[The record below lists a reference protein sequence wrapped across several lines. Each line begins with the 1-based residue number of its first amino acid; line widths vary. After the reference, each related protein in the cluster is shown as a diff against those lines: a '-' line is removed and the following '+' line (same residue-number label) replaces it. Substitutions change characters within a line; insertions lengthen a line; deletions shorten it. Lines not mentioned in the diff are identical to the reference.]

1 MAGGGV
7 WAALWCHRARCSGSI
22 SSRCAPH
29 TGSDQCVGDVWCTG
43 RRIYHMDG
51 CREIFSRL
59 QTVLRVVTI
68 HFSVHQKHQACDSV
82 GISQG
87 TSLLMW
93 EESPCTEW
101 FLSNGPCS
109 GCQALQCSG
118 VTGPVVWTGPS
129 VSSGL
134 ESRGRPNPA
143 GRASQGHLGC
153 SSLGGV
159 AELVQTVTAVL
170 TGSLG
175 LTSLCRLRTLGFPT
189 CTRRTSSCKRSVGA
203 HSTLLLKLSMGDL
216 TEARGKQLAW
226 CVRWGAWGK
235 ELN

>member
-7 WAALWCHRARCSGSI
+7 WAALWWHRARCSGSI
-22 SSRCAPH
+22 SSRVPRCAPH
-29 TGSDQCVGDVWCTG
+29 SSDQCVGDVRCTG

-51 CREIFSRL
+51 CREIFGRL
-59 QTVLRVVTI
+59 QTVLRGVTI

-87 TSLLMW
+87 TSLLKW

-101 FLSNGPCS
+101 FLSNRPCS
-109 GCQALQCSG
+109 GCQALQSG

-129 VSSGL
+129 VKAQGWRAEDDPTQL
-134 ESRGRPNPA
+134 AEPARGTSDA
-143 GRASQGHLGC
+143 L
-153 SSLGGV
+153 V
-159 AELVQTVTAVL
+159 WEVWAELVQTVTAVL

-203 HSTLLLKLSMGDL
+203 HSMPLLKLSMGDL
-216 TEARGKQLAW
+216 TEGQR
-226 CVRWGAWGK
+226 
-235 ELN
+235 